1 MFSLNKIYHTQ
12 LLFKKLK
19 YSPINYSA
27 TYAKLTPKLTLIK
40 RNLFLP
46 NIQNSSPPFINKTT
60 ILPNRLKLPLTSF
73 FLQRRHRAEFAPRRT
88 KYRKAH
94 KGRVPVRI
102 GGSTKGNT
110 IAFGSFG
117 LRVKD
122 GVRLSSAQLTAAHT
136 VIKRKIK
143 VIKGSQVWMRV
154 FPDIPV
160 TSKGNETRMGK
171 GKGSFEYYACRV
183 PMNKILFEIGGGNIR
198 REVAKEALRLA
209 TDRLPVKTEFVD
221 KETELK
227 QKKIEK
233 ETETNKIIHT

>member
-1 MFSLNKIYHTQ
+1 LSPQIFSPLLYPNLSFSLYSLLTKRNF
-12 LLFKKLK
+12 LLFKNNQNL
-19 YSPINYSA
+19 SPSIS
-27 TYAKLTPKLTLIK
+27 
-40 RNLFLP
+40 LP
-46 NIQNSSPPFINKTT
+46 TT
-60 ILPNRLKLPLTSF
+60 F
-73 FLQRRHRAEFAPRRT
+73 FLQRRYRAEFAPRRT

-183 PMNKILFEIGGGNIR
+183 PMNKILFEIGDGNMR
-198 REVAKEALRLA
+198 REVAKG
-209 TDRLPVKTEFVD
+209 
-221 KETELK
+221 
-227 QKKIEK
+227 
-233 ETETNKIIHT
+233 

>member
-1 MFSLNKIYHTQ
+1 MFFSFKNLKNP
-12 LLFKKLK
+12 LLIH
-19 YSPINYSA
+19 YST
-27 TYAKLTPKLTLIK
+27 TYAKLTSKLSLYSLTK
-40 RNLFLP
+40 RNFLLFKH
-46 NIQNSSPPFINKTT
+46 NQNSSPSLS
-60 ILPNRLKLPLTSF
+60 LPTF
-73 FLQRRHRAEFAPRRT
+73 FLQCRHRAEFAPRRT

-209 TDRLPVKTEFVD
+209 SDKLPVKTEFVD
-221 KETELK
+221 KEAELK
-227 QKKIEK
+227 QEQKKFEQK
-233 ETETNKIIHT
+233 TNKIIQIQ

>member
-1 MFSLNKIYHTQ
+1 MFSFKINRSLTNY
-12 LLFKKLK
+12 FK
-19 YSPINYSA
+19 
-27 TYAKLTPKLTLIK
+27 TFTTPKITQILLIK
-40 RNLFLP
+40 RNYILFP
-46 NIQNSSPPFINKTT
+46 NLQNSVTTNATTNKL
-60 ILPNRLKLPLTSF
+60 ILPLTSSF
-73 FLQRRHRAEFAPRRT
+73 FLQRRHRAEFAPRHT
-88 KYRKAH
+88 KYKKAH

-136 VIKRKIK
+136 AIKRKIK
-143 VIKGSQVWMRV
+143 IIKGSQVWMRV

-171 GKGSFEYYACRV
+171 GKGNFDYHACRV

-198 REVAKEALRLA
+198 KEVAKEALRIA
-209 TDRLPVKTEFVD
+209 SDKLPVKTEFVE
-221 KETELK
+221 KEDELK
-227 QKKIEK
+227 HQKKIDEV
-233 ETETNKIIHT
+233 KIIQVFEL

>member
-1 MFSLNKIYHTQ
+1 MFSLNKINHSK
-12 LLFKKLK
+12 LLLSSIK
-19 YSPINYSA
+19 YVKPTTRLLSLYSFF
-27 TYAKLTPKLTLIK
+27 TK
-40 RNLFLP
+40 RNYFLFTHV
-46 NIQNSSPPFINKTT
+46 QNSSPLTNATAIINNAI
-60 ILPNRLKLPLTSF
+60 ILSNKSLPLTSF

-110 IAFGSFG
+110 LAFGSFG

-136 VIKRKIK
+136 AIKRKIK

-198 REVAKEALRLA
+198 KEVAKEALRLA
-209 TDRLPVKTEFVD
+209 ADKLPVKTEFVD
-221 KETELK
+221 KEVELK
-227 QKKIEK
+227 KT
-233 ETETNKIIHT
+233 TEQNLK

>member
-1 MFSLNKIYHTQ
+1 MFSLS
-12 LLFKKLK
+12 FKKLK
-19 YSPINYSA
+19 FPLIHYSA
-27 TYAKLTPKLTLIK
+27 AYAKLTSKFSLYSLLTK
-40 RNLFLP
+40 RNFLLFKNNQNLSPSISLP
-46 NIQNSSPPFINKTT
+46 TT
-60 ILPNRLKLPLTSF
+60 F
-73 FLQRRHRAEFAPRRT
+73 FLQRRYRAEFAPRRT

-198 REVAKEALRLA
+198 KEVAKEALRLA
-209 TDRLPVKTEFVD
+209 SDRLPVKTEFVD
-221 KETELK
+221 KDAELK
-227 QKKIEK
+227 QLKQEQKKIEK
-233 ETETNKIIHT
+233 KIETNKIIHIQ